1 LAKLSLLPK
10 DRRFYI
16 FFQQGAENVVK
27 MAKEFK
33 ELIFS
38 WENIR
43 ERVSILSDLEHDG
56 DAITHDVMHL
66 LHRTFIT
73 PLDREDIS
81 LLARSI
87 DDVADRIHSAADIMY
102 VYRIESSS
110 DRAKELADIIVQAS
124 VEVEKAVSSISNRID
139 RNQLLKECVEINRL
153 ENMGDSIYRNAL
165 AELFT
170 NSREMAYVVKWREIY
185 EDMESS
191 IDGCE
196 VIADVL
202 EGIAL
207 KYS

>member
-43 ERVSILSDLEHDG
+43 ERVSILADFEHDG

-102 VYRIESSS
+102 VYRIESSN

-124 VEVEKAVSSISNRID
+124 IEVEKAVSSISSRID

-170 NSREMAYVVKWREIY
+170 NSRDMAYVVKWREIY

>member
-1 LAKLSLLPK
+1 LIKLSLLPK

-16 FFQQGAENVVK
+16 LFEQGAENVVK

-33 ELIFS
+33 ELIFT
-38 WENIR
+38 WENVR
-43 ERVSILSDLEHDG
+43 ERVSILADFERDG
-56 DAITHDVMHL
+56 DAITHDVMSL

-73 PLDREDIS
+73 PLDREDIG
-81 LLARSI
+81 LMAHSI

-102 VYRIESSS
+102 VYRIESSN
-110 DRAKELADIIVQAS
+110 DRAKELADIIVQAT
-124 VEVEKAVSSISNRID
+124 VEVEKAVSGISGHIN
-139 RNQLLKECVEINRL
+139 RNQLLKQCVEINRL
-153 ENMGDSIYRNAL
+153 ENMADSVYRSAL
-165 AELFT
+165 ADLFT
-170 NSREMAYVVKWREIY
+170 NSRDMAYVVKWREVY

-207 KYS
+207 KYA

>member
-1 LAKLSLLPK
+1 
-10 DRRFYI
+10 
-16 FFQQGAENVVK
+16 
-27 MAKEFK
+27 
-33 ELIFS
+33 
-38 WENIR
+38 
-43 ERVSILSDLEHDG
+43 
-56 DAITHDVMHL
+56 MHL

-73 PLDREDIS
+73 PLDREDIG

-87 DDVADRIHSAADIMY
+87 DDVADRIHTAADIMY
-102 VYRIESSS
+102 IYHIEGSN

-139 RNQLLKECVEINRL
+139 RNSLLKECVEINRL
-153 ENMGDSIYRNAL
+153 ENIGDSVYRNAL

-170 NSREMAYVVKWREIY
+170 HSQDMAYVVKWREVY

>member
-1 LAKLSLLPK
+1 LIKLSLLPK

-16 FFQQGAENVVK
+16 LFQQGAENVVK

-33 ELIFS
+33 ELIFT
-38 WENIR
+38 WENVR
-43 ERVSILSDLEHDG
+43 ERVSILADLERDG
-56 DAITHDVMHL
+56 DAITHDVMSL

-73 PLDREDIS
+73 PLDREDIG
-81 LLARSI
+81 LMAHSI

-102 VYRIESSS
+102 VYRIESSN
-110 DRAKELADIIVQAS
+110 DRAKELADIIVQAT
-124 VEVEKAVSSISNRID
+124 VEVEKAVSGISGHIN
-139 RNQLLKECVEINRL
+139 RNQLLKQCVEINRL
-153 ENMGDSIYRNAL
+153 ENMADSVYRSAL
-165 AELFT
+165 ADLFT
-170 NSREMAYVVKWREIY
+170 NSKDMAYVVKWREVY

-207 KYS
+207 KYA

>member
-1 LAKLSLLPK
+1 MIKLSLLPK

-33 ELIFS
+33 ELIFT
-38 WENIR
+38 WENVR
-43 ERVSILSDLEHDG
+43 ERVSILADLERDG
-56 DAITHDVMHL
+56 DAITHDIMSL

-73 PLDREDIS
+73 PLDREDIG
-81 LLARSI
+81 LMARSI

-102 VYRIESSS
+102 IYRIDSSN
-110 DRAKELADIIVQAS
+110 DRAKELAEIIVQAT
-124 VEVEKAVSSISNRID
+124 VEVEKAISSISSHID
-139 RNQLLKECVEINRL
+139 RNQLLKQCVEINRL
-153 ENMGDSIYRNAL
+153 ENMGDSVYRNAL
-165 AELFT
+165 ADLFT
-170 NSREMAYVVKWREIY
+170 NSKDMAYVVKWREVY

-202 EGIAL
+202 EAIAL
-207 KYS
+207 KYA